1 MQGIINSE
9 ILKYEEMEDTAVAPS
24 NPTVLEMMIKKRT
37 IERAGSTS
45 ILESYY
51 EQLLEGFIEI
61 SKMDTTNQINHLST
75 HLEGIQNNQ
84 PVEIYWDNIFA
95 SSNII
100 EELIYLR
107 RLYNLPDKWINT
119 HASALIIE
127 QKLIYD
133 ILNNETELI
142 KLCLLRD
149 RKTIPEFYQFSRQL
163 YRKRLLDM
171 MRSVK
176 LDFPLQ

>member
-84 PVEIYWDNIFA
+84 PVEIYWDNI
-95 SSNII
+95 
-100 EELIYLR
+100 YL
-107 RLYNLPDKWINT
+107 PQVI
-119 HASALIIE
+119 
-127 QKLIYD
+127 
-133 ILNNETELI
+133 
-142 KLCLLRD
+142 
-149 RKTIPEFYQFSRQL
+149 
-163 YRKRLLDM
+163 
-171 MRSVK
+171 
-176 LDFPLQ
+176 